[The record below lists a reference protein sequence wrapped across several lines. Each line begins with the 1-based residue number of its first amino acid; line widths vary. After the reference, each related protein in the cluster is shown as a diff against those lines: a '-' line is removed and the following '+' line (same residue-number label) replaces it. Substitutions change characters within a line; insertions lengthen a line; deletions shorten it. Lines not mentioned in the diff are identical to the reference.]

1 MKSCSK
7 GSLCNT
13 ETQISSANIDMWEK
27 CGNDYFTL
35 AKYNKPK
42 ESN

>member
-1 MKSCSK
+1 MKSCFE

-13 ETQISSANIDMWEK
+13 ETQISCAKHLYGGK

-35 AKYNKPK
+35 AKNNKPK